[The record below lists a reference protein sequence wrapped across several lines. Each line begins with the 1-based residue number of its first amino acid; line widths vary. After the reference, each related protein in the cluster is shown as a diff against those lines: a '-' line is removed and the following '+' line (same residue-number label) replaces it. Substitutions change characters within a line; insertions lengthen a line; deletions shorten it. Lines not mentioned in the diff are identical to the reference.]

1 MQSEM
6 DGPSFFICHFA
17 FFGQAKEILREL
29 NTPSKC
35 QISGPPYQKYQMRN
49 ISRAQNMWKIY
60 NIMGGKTSGEQ
71 GLVLLGMASDPAIT
85 LAPPPAKK
93 TYHPVHHSQP
103 MNELNR

>member
-17 FFGQAKEILREL
+17 FFCQAKEILREL
-29 NTPSKC
+29 ITPSKC
-35 QISGPPYQKYQMRN
+35 QISGPPYQMRN
-49 ISRAQNMWKIY
+49 ISRAQNMWKIS

-85 LAPPPAKK
+85 LAPTLAKK

-103 MNELNR
+103 MNELFW